1 MVIFE
6 TSRLII
12 RRYTLADE
20 DNFFAING
28 DPEIMKYIREPRGRQ
43 ECMIFLKRNLQFYE
57 NNPLMGRWAM
67 IEKSSDTFVGSFAII
82 PVESAD
88 HKRHTEIQL
97 GYALLKDHWGKGY
110 ATESTLAGRQYA
122 FDVMKLPQIV
132 AVTEQEN
139 IASQKVLLRSGFKQQ
154 TDIREGS
161 KMLCY
166 FTSHNPNVIE
176 TERLH
181 LFPLTVEQLELYLKA
196 GDMLENAL
204 GLTPFGRTISP
215 QVLNRVAQFT
225 LPEMEKAKYDYL
237 FFTFWLVVDKQS
249 KVIVAEMGF
258 KGPPTDAGQVE
269 IGYGTM
275 PAMQNKGYMTE
286 AVKGLLQ
293 WAASRPDITTVLA
306 ETRADNKASIR
317 VVEKCGFASLSRQ
330 GENLWWSYTNVK
342 I

>member
-6 TSRLII
+6 TNRLLV

-20 DNFFAING
+20 DNFYAING
-28 DPEIMKYIREPRGRQ
+28 DPEIMKYIREPRDRQ
-43 ECMIFLKRNLQFYE
+43 ECLIFLKRNLQFYE
-57 NNPLMGRWAM
+57 HNPMMGRWAM
-67 IEKSSDTFVGSFAII
+67 IEKSSEAFVGSFAIV

-132 AVTEQEN
+132 AITEQEN

-154 TDIREGS
+154 SDIREGS

-181 LFPLTVEQLELYLKA
+181 LFPLTIEQLELYLKA
-196 GDMLENAL
+196 DDLLEKAL

-225 LPEMEKAKYDYL
+225 LPEMDRAGCNYL
-237 FFTFWLVVDKQS
+237 FYTFWLVVDKQS
-249 KVIVAEMGF
+249 KVVVAEMGF
-258 KGPPTDAGQVE
+258 KGTPTARGEVE

-275 PAMQNKGYMTE
+275 LAMQNKGYMTE
-286 AVKGLLQ
+286 AVKGLLK
-293 WAASRPDITTVLA
+293 WAGNRPDIKAVLA

-317 VVEKCGFASLSRQ
+317 VVEKNGFKQYDRK
-330 GENLWWSYTNVK
+330 GEMVWWKVGVGN
-342 I
+342 